1 MPHENLIYA
10 VNAHQLSNN
19 EQENIIIL
27 IYAASAEIA
36 KNHITVYQQQN
47 QIRLQYSFLPL
58 PLNTYFQRHAD
69 ETLIAQLKTTAQ
81 ELSEQ
86 NSCSDEKMNVR
97 LSYFSLFLTPLSLTY
112 GRKIIPPDNVMPS
125 LMPK

>member
-19 EQENIIIL
+19 EQEDIIIL

-86 NSCSDEKMNVR
+86 HPVIIFNPNQYREHEKSTIAC
-97 LSYFSLFLTPLSLTY
+97 LIKTEFPLRREY
-112 GRKIIPPDNVMPS
+112 
-125 LMPK
+125 

>member
-19 EQENIIIL
+19 EQEDIIIL

-69 ETLIAQLKTTAQ
+69 ETLIAQLKQ
-81 ELSEQ
+81 QRKSYRNNIRLSFSILT
-86 NSCSDEKMNVR
+86 NIEKM
-97 LSYFSLFLTPLSLTY
+97 
-112 GRKIIPPDNVMPS
+112 K
-125 LMPK
+125 KAQ

>member
-1 MPHENLIYA
+1 MQYENLVYA
-10 VNAHQLSNN
+10 VNGLQLSNN

-27 IYAASAEIA
+27 IYASNAEIA
-36 KNHITVYQQQN
+36 KNYITVYQQQN
-47 QIRLQYSFLPL
+47 QLRLQYSFLPL

-86 NSCSDEKMNVR
+86 HPVIISTLTNIEKMKKAQQPV
-97 LSYFSLFLTPLSLTY
+97 
-112 GRKIIPPDNVMPS
+112 
-125 LMPK
+125 